1 VEEEEEEEW
10 EEVVMGGHGGW
21 VEEGRQAAEGRSA
34 RHSKFQAKVAGCP
47 LKLRFFYSHTKPIS
61 PKTIISVWK
70 YKPSLKS

>member
-34 RHSKFQAKVAGCP
+34 RHSKFQGKVAGCP
-47 LKLRFFYSHTKPIS
+47 LKLRFLFAH
-61 PKTIISVWK
+61 KTHIAKNYYLCLEI
-70 YKPSLKS
+70 